1 MVVTRNEEAAKTI
14 ELQVYEIKVIKA
26 TLRHYRKIFYEI
38 ERLLRSA
45 TARDNV
51 IFGRANLMLQDNGDY
66 LSEDIK
72 SESDD
77 EDK

>member
-14 ELQVYEIKVIKA
+14 ELQVYEIKVLKV
-26 TLRHYRKIFYEI
+26 TLCQYRKKSYEI

-51 IFGRANLMLQDNGDY
+51 LFGRANSMLQDNGDY

-77 EDK
+77 ED